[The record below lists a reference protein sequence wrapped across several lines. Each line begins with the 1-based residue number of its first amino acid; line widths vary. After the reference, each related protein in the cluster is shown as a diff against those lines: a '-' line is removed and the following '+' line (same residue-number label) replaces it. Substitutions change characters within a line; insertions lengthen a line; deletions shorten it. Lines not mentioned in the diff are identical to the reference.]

1 MKTVFHFLSHT
12 YANWGEPSDSAMDVD
27 HVCAILCVINCQW
40 PGFYWKNKQT
50 NKKKRNKGKIKGNSN
65 MSYSFSRRFSEAIKL
80 SCIHLTLDD
89 DIPHEAYCAV
99 TLFSV
104 ALTYFSVTVRVER
117 WGWKLLWKETLFL
130 NKLIIWSV
138 LN

>member
-1 MKTVFHFLSHT
+1 MARFL
-12 YANWGEPSDSAMDVD
+12 
-27 HVCAILCVINCQW
+27 L
-40 PGFYWKNKQT
+40 KKQT
-50 NKKKRNKGKIKGNSN
+50 NKQKKRNKGKIKGNSN
-65 MSYSFSRRFSEAIKL
+65 MSYSFSWRFSEAIKL

-117 WGWKLLWKETLFL
+117 WGWKLFWKETLFL